1 MKFPRREFLRLGA
14 AVAAAPA
21 LPRWASAQ
29 SAAAPSTQAT
39 WPTRVVRLI
48 VGFPP
53 GGGADAAARIAANR
67 LSEIWGQQVV
77 VENKGGAGGNI
88 AHDTAAHAAPD
99 GYTMLFSPSSLPIMP
114 MLYPALN
121 YDPMAD
127 LISISL
133 LGKYPNL
140 IVVSKTSPVNTLQ
153 EFIANAKADPGKVT
167 FASPGIGTTPH
178 LTAELFKTMA
188 GIDLTHVPYRGVA
201 AGAMSDLITNRI
213 DAMFNTTGSL
223 LQAVRSGQVRGLA
236 QSASQRSPLAPEIP
250 TFAEAGVPG
259 FNVSSWYGLFAPAR
273 TPREIVTRMH
283 DDVAKMLTEPETR
296 KKYEVLGIEA
306 ASATPEQ
313 LTAMMRGETELW
325 GPIVKSANIKGE

>member
-1 MKFPRREFLRLGA
+1 MRLPRRQFLRFGA
-14 AVAAAPA
+14 AAAAVPA
-21 LPRWASAQ
+21 LPRLASAQ
-29 SAAAPSTQAT
+29 V
-39 WPTRVVRLI
+39 WPNRVVRLI

-53 GGGADAAARIAANR
+53 GGGADSAARIAAGR

-114 MLYPALN
+114 MLYASLN

-127 LISISL
+127 LMPISL

-140 IVVSKTSPVNTLQ
+140 IVVSKDSPVNSLQ
-153 EFIANAKADPGKVT
+153 QFIGNAKANPGKVT
-167 FASPGIGTTPH
+167 FATPGIGTTPH
-178 LTAELFKTMA
+178 LTAELFKKA
-188 GIDLTHVPYRGVA
+188 AALDLTHVPYRGVA
-201 AGAMSDLITNRI
+201 AGAMNDLITNRI
-213 DAMFNTTGSL
+213 DCMFNTTGSL

-236 QSASQRSPLAPEIP
+236 QSTPERSPLAPELP

-273 TPREIVTRMH
+273 TPREIV
-283 DDVAKMLTEPETR
+283 AKMHNSVATMLQEPAIKSR
-296 KKYEVLGIEA
+296 YEVLGVEA
-306 ASATPEQ
+306 ASATPDQ
-313 LTAMMRGETELW
+313 LTAIMRAEVELW
-325 GPIVKSANIKGE
+325 GPIVKAANIKGE

>member
-14 AVAAAPA
+14 AAAAAPA
-21 LPRWASAQ
+21 LPRLASAQ
-29 SAAAPSTQAT
+29 VSN

-53 GGGADAAARIAANR
+53 GGGADAAARIAAAR
-67 LSEIWGQQVV
+67 LSDLWGQQVV

-114 MLYPALN
+114 LLYPSLN
-121 YDPMAD
+121 YDPMTD
-127 LISISL
+127 LAAIST

-140 IVVSKTSPVNTLQ
+140 IVVSNSSPVKSLN
-153 EFIANAKADPGKVT
+153 EFIANAKANPGKVT
-167 FASPGIGTTPH
+167 FATPGIGTTPH
-178 LTAELFKTMA
+178 LTAELFKKMA
-188 GIDLTHVPYRGVA
+188 GVDITHVPYRGVA
-201 AGAMSDLITNRI
+201 AGAMSDLLTNRI
-213 DAMFNTTGSL
+213 DSMFNTTGSL

-236 QSASQRSPLAPEIP
+236 QSTPERSPLAAELP
-250 TFAEAGVPG
+250 TFTESGVPG
-259 FNVSSWYGLFAPAR
+259 FNVSSWYGLFVAAK
-273 TPREIVTRMH
+273 TPRDIVAKMH
-283 DDVAKMLTEPETR
+283 DSVAKMLTEPETK

-313 LTAMMRGETELW
+313 LTATMKSEVELWSPLIRAANIRGE
-325 GPIVKSANIKGE
+325 

>member
-1 MKFPRREFLRLGA
+1 MRLPRRQFLRFGA
-14 AVAAAPA
+14 AAVAAPA
-21 LPRWASAQ
+21 LPRLASAQ
-29 SAAAPSTQAT
+29 A
-39 WPTRVVRLI
+39 WPNRVVRLI

-53 GGGADAAARIAANR
+53 GGGADSAARIAAGR

-114 MLYPALN
+114 MLYALLN

-127 LISISL
+127 LMPISL

-140 IVVSKTSPVNTLQ
+140 IVVSKDSPVNSLQ
-153 EFIANAKADPGKVT
+153 QFIGNAKANPGKVT
-167 FASPGIGTTPH
+167 FATPGIGTTPH
-178 LTAELFKTMA
+178 LTAELFKKTA
-188 GIDLTHVPYRGVA
+188 GVDLTHVPYRGVA
-201 AGAMSDLITNRI
+201 AGAMNDLITNRI
-213 DAMFNTTGSL
+213 DCMFNTTGSL

-236 QSASQRSPLAPEIP
+236 QSTPERSPLAPELP

-273 TPREIVTRMH
+273 TPRDI
-283 DDVAKMLTEPETR
+283 VAKMHDSVATMLKEPAIKSR
-296 KKYEVLGIEA
+296 YEVLGVEA
-306 ASATPEQ
+306 ASATPDQ
-313 LTAMMRGETELW
+313 LTAIMRAEVELW
-325 GPIVKSANIKGE
+325 GPIVKAANIKGE